1 LTVRAWHIG
10 AAAALLAAQGAP
22 AQTDAPDDDLRA
34 LDIAN
39 QASAETPASRPSPWR
54 GFVEAAAATS
64 CGPDARCGGV
74 NKRLSINVG
83 YDGAVAPGLR
93 AVFES
98 RLDLNSRAQLG
109 FEKRTHTLKE
119 AYLAW
124 TADPQWTVE
133 GGRINVRHG
142 VATGYNPTDFFR
154 ARSLRTMVSVD
165 PAATKAN
172 RLGTVVLRSQRVWDT
187 GAASVLFAPKLK
199 EHRSDAPFSA
209 DLGATNDRHR
219 WLFTWTQ
226 NVGAG
231 FAPQW
236 LYYQE
241 ESGAPQFGLNL
252 SWAPHDAVVSYLEWR
267 GGRAPDQLDA
277 FSGVDRG
284 ASFRSQATVGATLNP
299 APDLTLIAE
308 YQYNGA
314 APDSRRWHDAAHA
327 NPRAMR
333 AYLAWSR
340 DLQELPTRR
349 ALFAMARW
357 KNAVVRNVDI
367 SALARLNLD
376 DDSRMG
382 WLELLYR
389 WGSTDLGLQ
398 WQANHGGRHS
408 EFGVVPPDEA
418 WQVLLRH
425 HF

>member
-1 LTVRAWHIG
+1 MVKAWHIG
-10 AAAALLAAQGAP
+10 AAAALLAAQGVQ
-22 AQTDAPDDDLRA
+22 AQGDAPDDDLRA
-34 LDIAN
+34 LDMAN
-39 QASAETPASRPSPWR
+39 RAAVETPAAEPSAWR

-64 CGPDARCGGV
+64 CGPDARCTGV
-74 NKRLSINVG
+74 NKRLSLDLG
-83 YDGAVAPGLR
+83 YDRAIAPGVR

-124 TADPQWTVE
+124 TVDPQWTVE

-154 ARSLRTMVSVD
+154 ARTLRTMVSVD

-187 GAASVLFAPKLK
+187 GAASALFAPRL
-199 EHRSDAPFSA
+199 ERHRSDAPFSA
-209 DLGATNDRHR
+209 DLGATNDRNR

-226 NVGAG
+226 RIGAG

-241 ESGAPQFGLNL
+241 EQGDPQLGVNL
-252 SWAPHDAVVSYLEWR
+252 SWAPHDSAVSFVEWR
-267 GGRAPDQLDA
+267 GGRTPDMLNA
-277 FSGVDRG
+277 FSGTDRG
-284 ASFRSQATVGATLNP
+284 ASFRSQATAGVTLSP
-299 APDLTLIAE
+299 APDLTVTAE

-314 APDSRRWHDAAHA
+314 APDSRRWQAFARA
-327 NPRAMR
+327 NPRALR

-340 DLQELPTRR
+340 DLQELPTRH
-349 ALFAMARW
+349 AVFGMARW
-357 KNAVVRNVDI
+357 KNAVMRNVDV
-367 SALARLNLD
+367 SALLRFNPD
-376 DDSRMG
+376 DDSGMA
-382 WLELLYR
+382 WLELLYH

-418 WQVLLRH
+418 WQLLLRH